1 MNSTLT
7 RSKLLLVAI
16 AFTATVQAQ
25 QDMMLS
31 QYMFNHLLINPAY
44 AGSHEYMMSSLLY
57 RKQWVG
63 YEGAPVSQV
72 ASLHGPIGLSNF
84 GAGLMVSHDL
94 IGVTERTDLYAN
106 AAYHLKVGERTK
118 LAMGLRA
125 GGGYYSCRNSD
136 LKVWDNTDQ
145 VFKEDVASRFLPN
158 AGAGLYLHGLK
169 SYFGVSVPSIISYDP
184 EDRFGVSLS
193 GSNFVPR
200 QVRHYF
206 MTAGTVL
213 TINADVVMKPSV
225 LVKYV
230 QNAPVQADFNINFL
244 FMKTLWLGGSYR
256 TDDAMVGIMEL
267 QLSRRLRIGY
277 SYDYTL
283 SDLQY
288 YSAGSHEF
296 MIGYDFGAD
305 VTKVATPRYF

>member
-1 MNSTLT
+1 MNSRRIRT
-7 RSKLLLVAI
+7 KLLIIVFSLTGV
-16 AFTATVQAQ
+16 VQAQ
-25 QDMMLS
+25 QDMLLS

-72 ASLHGPIGLSNF
+72 ASLHGPIGLTDF
-84 GAGLMVSHDL
+84 GAGMMISHDV
-94 IGVTERTDLYAN
+94 IGVTERTDAFAN
-106 AAYHLKVGERTK
+106 AAYHLRLGERTK

-136 LKVWDNTDQ
+136 LKVWDNSDQ
-145 VFKEDVASRFLPN
+145 VFKENVASRFLPN
-158 AGAGLYLHGLK
+158 AGAGLYLHAPK
-169 SYFGVSVPSIISYDP
+169 SYFGVSVPSLISYDP
-184 EDRFGVSLS
+184 QDRFGISLS
-193 GSNFVPR
+193 GSDFVPR

-213 TINADVVMKPSV
+213 TINADIVMKPSV

-230 QNAPVQADFNINFL
+230 KNAPVQADFNLNFL
-244 FMKTLWLGGSYR
+244 FLKTLWLGGSYR
-256 TDDAMVGIMEL
+256 TDDAVVGIMEL

-283 SDLQY
+283 SEIQY

-296 MIGYDFGAD
+296 MIGYDFGTE
-305 VTKVATPRYF
+305 VSKVATPRYF